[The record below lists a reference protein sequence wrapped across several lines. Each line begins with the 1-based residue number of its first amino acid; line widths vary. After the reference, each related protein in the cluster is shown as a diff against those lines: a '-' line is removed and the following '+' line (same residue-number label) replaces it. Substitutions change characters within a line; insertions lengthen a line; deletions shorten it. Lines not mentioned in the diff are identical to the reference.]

1 MKRVLF
7 FSLLIAFS
15 LEGFL
20 KKSRRSRHGEDCY
33 SNAACEEGL
42 LCKLNRCYTKYE
54 SQNLKELGLYE
65 TNICDL
71 NKKCKGDLD
80 CVKHRCVDKNTPLPE
95 KTTHSEDIESVHLVF
110 AGGINLN
117 KKPYNSGI
125 KKDGSINYDHLFTH
139 ISKNIKSADLGII
152 SQDRAYYIN
161 TKEQK
166 ITKNPNNTPKE
177 LGDAIYKAG
186 FRVVLHAS
194 SSIYSLK
201 EEGILN
207 TINFWRINYPDVRPL
222 GIASTLEE
230 SNNDYYI
237 FTKNNV
243 KIGIINYS
251 SFIGTNIPSQN
262 KYMVNII
269 SKKKV
274 EENVSKIKSLVDCI
288 IVCINWGKKT
298 KSTPNNSQIGWAK
311 YFASIGVNIIIGY
324 YPLYTQPVTYV
335 KADNGKTA
343 LVFFSLGYLVN
354 DNEKK
359 TSDLGALANIV
370 ISKVNDKAYISS
382 YHLIPT
388 VNHKTKEEYTVYK
401 LSEYNEDLAKEVK
414 KNDYLKQLKK
424 ECKTNMG
431 VFAHCD

>member
-1 MKRVLF
+1 MKGVFL

-54 SQNLKELGLYE
+54 SENLKALGLYE
-65 TNICDL
+65 TNVCNL
-71 NKKCKGDLD
+71 NKKCKGDLA
-80 CVKHRCVDKNTPLPE
+80 CVKHRCVDKNDPLPQP
-95 KTTHSEDIESVHLVF
+95 KTRSADVESVHLLF

-117 KKPYNSGI
+117 RKPYYSGI
-125 KKDGSINYDHLFTH
+125 KKDGTMNYDHLFTH
-139 ISKNIKSADLGII
+139 ISKHIKSADLAIV
-152 SQDRAYYIN
+152 SQDRAYYISKN
-161 TKEQK
+161 EQTT
-166 ITKNPNNTPKE
+166 TKNPKYTPKE

-207 TINFWRINYPDVRPL
+207 TLNFWRINYPDVHPL

-230 SNNDYYI
+230 SNNDYFI

-251 SFIGTNIPSQN
+251 SFIGVNIPNQS
-262 KYMVNII
+262 KYMVNMI

-274 EENVSKIKSLVDCI
+274 EENVSKIKSLVDCL

-298 KSTPNNSQIGWAK
+298 KSVPNDYQISLAK
-311 YFASIGVNIIIGY
+311 HLANFGVNIIIGLF
-324 YPLYTQPVTYV
+324 PLYTQPVTYV
-335 KADNGKTA
+335 KGSNGNKA
-343 LVFFSLGYLVN
+343 LVFFSLGFLVN

-359 TSDLGALANIV
+359 TSDLGALADIV
-370 ISKVNDKAYISS
+370 ISKANGKAYISS

-401 LSEYNEDLAKEVK
+401 LSEYNENLAKEI
-414 KNDYLKQLKK
+414 KNNYLKQLKK

-431 VFAHCD
+431 VFAYCG